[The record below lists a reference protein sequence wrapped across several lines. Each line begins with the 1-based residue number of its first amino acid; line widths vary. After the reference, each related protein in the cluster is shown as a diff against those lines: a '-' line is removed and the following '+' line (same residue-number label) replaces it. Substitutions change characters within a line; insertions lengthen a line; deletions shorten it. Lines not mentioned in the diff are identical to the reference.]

1 YIEPFLE
8 NMQLHVLRLEYLF
21 FQNFV
26 PASQSIEEH
35 HSIIQALQKQDEKQM
50 EQIMT
55 QNWLRPMK
63 EIQKIISTK

>member
-1 YIEPFLE
+1 
-8 NMQLHVLRLEYLF
+8 MRLHVLRLEYLF

-26 PASQSIEEH
+26 PASQSIKEH

-50 EQIMT
+50 EQMMA

-63 EIQKIISTK
+63 EIQKMISMKE